1 MPLPATLQIERMM
14 NLIRNFGWEKVKE
27 QVVADGVEV
36 TVKLKIEQPPK
47 PTPT

>member
-1 MPLPATLQIERMM
+1 MALPTTLQIERMM
-14 NLIRNFGWEKVKE
+14 NLIRNFGWEKIKE

-36 TVKLKIEQPPK
+36 TVKLKIEQKPI